1 MRAAIDAADA
11 LGLDGGLDDVLLLAT
26 LVRDADD
33 DVLRALGPRARQLS
47 RDADAMLAETS
58 ELDWRVPDAEDV
70 VHFAAGEA
78 IELNGYGA
86 AVGPL
91 HVLLALFAFSGS
103 RSEQL
108 LRAAGL
114 EWRPLRSIIRRLGLG
129 W

>member
-1 MRAAIDAADA
+1 M
-11 LGLDGGLDDVLLLAT
+11 
-26 LVRDADD
+26 
-33 DVLRALGPRARQLS
+33 
-47 RDADAMLAETS
+47 
-58 ELDWRVPDAEDV
+58 PDAEDV

-86 AVGPL
+86 SVGAL

-108 LRAAGL
+108 LRDSGL
-114 EWRPLRSIIRRLGLG
+114 DWRPLRSIIRRLGLG